1 MDMVRGE
8 AREKVREKV
17 REKAMAQEMARKKD
31 VKERETALV
40 ITTVMVLDRKEKI
53 AQGMIVMVLVNA
65 NKIREIEKCLE
76 LLRNLCCTISVS
88 EEYAKVIVQTPKK

>member
-1 MDMVRGE
+1 
-8 AREKVREKV
+8 
-17 REKAMAQEMARKKD
+17 
-31 VKERETALV
+31 
-40 ITTVMVLDRKEKI
+40 MVLDRKEKI

>member
-53 AQGMIVMVLVNA
+53 AQEVIVMVLD
-65 NKIREIEKCLE
+65 
-76 LLRNLCCTISVS
+76 
-88 EEYAKVIVQTPKK
+88 